1 MARHAIPR
9 VIDNHLLPPESA
21 DASFPPIQVGSQT
34 WYAWLRQPAARSF
47 AFSSPQ
53 GTLTARREERHGTW
67 YWYAYRSQS
76 GHLHKVYLGKSEELT
91 LPRLHE
97 AVTVLSAEDATSPR
111 PPATLSS
118 PQPSA
123 ATPLSSA
130 TSRSSLHL
138 LTTKISVPPA
148 RLNVVTRSRLI
159 QWMNTALRGTLT
171 LIVAPAGWGKTTLL
185 SAWHADASPDA
196 WPLAW
201 VSLDEGDNDPIRFWT
216 YVISAL
222 DTLHPGVGETPLAL
236 MYASSSPPLEDVLAS
251 LLNALIQ
258 LPMETVLVL
267 DDYHL
272 IEAQPIHDA
281 LTYLVEHLPPN
292 VHLVFA
298 SRSDPLLP
306 LARLR
311 ARGALTELRAAN
323 LRFTADETTAFLTEV
338 MGLSLSAE
346 QVTALEA
353 RTEGWIAGLHLAA
366 LSLQGRDDVAS
377 FIASFTGSHRYVVD
391 YLVEEVLSRQ
401 SEEVQDFLL
410 QTCLLDRLS
419 GPLCDAV
426 CGREDG
432 QRLLEQVERSNLF
445 LVALD
450 EERQWY
456 RYHHLFAEVL
466 RSRLQQQRPSV
477 VPEAPPPG

>member
-9 VIDNHLLPPESA
+9 VIDNHLLPPESVN
-21 DASFPPIQVGSQT
+21 ASFSPIQVGSEA
-34 WYAWLRQPAARSF
+34 WYAWLSQPAPRSF

-53 GTLTARREERHGTW
+53 GTLTARREERRGTW

-76 GHLHKVYLGKSEELT
+76 GRLHKAYLGKSEELT

-97 AVTVLSAEDATSPR
+97 AATMLSAEGATSPQ
-111 PPATLSS
+111 PPDTLSS
-118 PQPSA
+118 LQPPA

-130 TSRSSLHL
+130 TSMPVLHL

-148 RLNVVTRSRLI
+148 RLNMVTRPRLT
-159 QWMNTALRGTLT
+159 QRMNTALRGTIT

-185 SAWHADASPDA
+185 IAWHADASLGA

-222 DTLHPGVGETPLAL
+222 NTLHPGVGETPLAL
-236 MYASSSPPLEDVLAS
+236 MYASSSPPIEDVLTT

-258 LPMETVLVL
+258 LPTETALAL

-292 VHLVFA
+292 VHLVIA
-298 SRSDPLLP
+298 SRSEPLLP

-311 ARGALTELRAAN
+311 ARSTLTELRAAN
-323 LRFTADETTAFLTEV
+323 LRFTPDETTAFLTEV
-338 MGLSLSAE
+338 MGLALSAE
-346 QVTALEA
+346 QVTALET

-401 SEEVQDFLL
+401 PEAVQDFLL
-410 QTCLLDRLS
+410 Q
-419 GPLCDAV
+419 
-426 CGREDG
+426 
-432 QRLLEQVERSNLF
+432 
-445 LVALD
+445 
-450 EERQWY
+450 
-456 RYHHLFAEVL
+456 
-466 RSRLQQQRPSV
+466 
-477 VPEAPPPG
+477 